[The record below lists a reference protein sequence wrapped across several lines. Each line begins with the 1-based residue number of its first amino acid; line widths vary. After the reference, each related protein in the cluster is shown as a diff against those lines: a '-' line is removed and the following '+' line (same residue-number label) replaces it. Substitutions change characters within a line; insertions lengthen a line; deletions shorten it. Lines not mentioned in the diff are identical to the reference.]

1 MAIAPILSWEGLG
14 LIQGAANQAGGWL
27 FQGID
32 LSVSPRDRLAL
43 IGRNG
48 AGKTTL
54 MKLIG
59 GQVEAD
65 RGKRSVQ
72 PGTRIVTLEQDPF
85 FTGYD
90 TLLDFALH
98 GDLAPPRHEVE
109 AIADQLGI
117 DLSRKA
123 DSASGG
129 ERRRAALARALASEP
144 DLLLLDEPTN
154 HLDLLTKEMLIG
166 ALSQYE
172 GAMLFVSHDR
182 HFLAAL
188 SNRVLELTPEGVH
201 QYAGGYSEYV
211 ARTGHEAP
219 GLHA

>member
-1 MAIAPILSWEGLG
+1 MRRLLIYARPMAIAPILSWEGLG
-14 LIQGAANQAGGWL
+14 LIQGSSNLSGGWL

-32 LSVSPRDRLAL
+32 LSIGPRDRLAL

-59 GQVEAD
+59 GLVEAD

-98 GDLAPPRHEVE
+98 GDLAPPRHAVE

-129 ERRRAALARALASEP
+129 ERRRAAQNRA
-144 DLLLLDEPTN
+144 
-154 HLDLLTKEMLIG
+154 
-166 ALSQYE
+166 
-172 GAMLFVSHDR
+172 
-182 HFLAAL
+182 
-188 SNRVLELTPEGVH
+188 
-201 QYAGGYSEYV
+201 AGRS
-211 ARTGHEAP
+211 R
-219 GLHA
+219 